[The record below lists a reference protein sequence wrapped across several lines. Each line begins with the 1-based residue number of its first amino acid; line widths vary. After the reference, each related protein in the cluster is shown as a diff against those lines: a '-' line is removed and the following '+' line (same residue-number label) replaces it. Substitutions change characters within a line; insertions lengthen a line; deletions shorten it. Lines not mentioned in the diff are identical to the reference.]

1 MNMPTKRATRFLVV
15 LGLGASFLVAQPLVT
30 QAAPPSPVT
39 RVFTQAIEPQS
50 DYFSQK
56 ICDPIPRPG
65 VTVVKDLLNKTY
77 GPRVIYIP
85 RYGCAG
91 LSEHHEGRAL
101 DWMISARKADQKATA
116 DSFVAWLQKTDQF
129 GNKIAMAR
137 RIGVMYIIWNN
148 KIWRAYD
155 PGRGWTE
162 YKSCSSKPS
171 TGNDTECHRDHVH
184 ISFTWDG
191 AMAAT
196 SFYTGQVLDSGAP
209 CGAIESPGVSSPAQ
223 TGQQFVPLTP
233 VRVLD
238 SLRGLGVA
246 SAKKCRLEF
255 TSNTSAGQQMEVQV
269 AGRGGVPATG
279 ASAVALSVRTK
290 TNAPSSVYLWPSGG
304 TRSASVAMKV
314 AAGGSTRSTLVVPLG
329 QDGKVSLAT
338 SLGAQWVSA
347 DVVGYY
353 QQYGGML
360 FNPTEP
366 IRAYTNATIAA
377 NSAKT
382 IKLGNHYGIPADGAG
397 AFTLTVAT
405 AGATSAGSLRVY
417 PVGAAESTIDVVSYR
432 AKSRVSN
439 SLIVQSRRDG
449 SFVLKNVNAKSS
461 VQVTIDLNGWYGLTG
476 LGHTGAKAKRVLDT
490 KSGVGAS
497 GVVTAGRSVNFAVA
511 NQLGIPVNVKAVALQ
526 VLAIDPASGTS
537 ARFKSNSSIASNGY
551 QVSVPTAGPVAQ
563 YVVAPVGSNGKVSLV
578 GLSGSSNYRAD
589 VVGWWTPVTTQY
601 AVLSALSVPNVVL
614 PAQPT
619 ITGRVAPLAL
629 AVGKSVVLQEFVV
642 DKWVTVRSAP
652 LGSAGRFSVV
662 VPVTTYGAHSYRVYK
677 GAGSCSTL
685 GCTMQPFGTKPL
697 VVRAAATYAVT
708 VAPSKTVIRSGARI
722 TLTGK
727 VVPAVVGSKVSIQI
741 LSGGKWKT
749 LGVATVQV
757 TGAYKFPVMIKSRG
771 LRQFRAYKPSDSC
784 SLGFCDLRSAKS
796 AVVQVT
802 VR

>member
-1 MNMPTKRATRFLVV
+1 MPPKRATRWLVL
-15 LGLGASFLVAQPLVT
+15 LGLGVSFLVAQPLVT

-39 RVFTQAIEPQS
+39 RAFTKPIEPQTN
-50 DYFSQK
+50 YFAQK

-65 VTVVKDLLNKTY
+65 VVAVKDLLNKTY

-85 RYGCAG
+85 RYGCSG

-101 DWMISARKADQKATA
+101 DWMISARKVDQKATA
-116 DSFVAWLQKTDQF
+116 ASFIAWLQKTDEF

-162 YKSCSSKPS
+162 YKSCSTRPA
-171 TGNDTECHRDHVH
+171 TANDTECHRDHVH
-184 ISFTWDG
+184 MSFTWDG

-209 CGAIESPGVSSPAQ
+209 CGAIDSAGAATAVQ

-246 SAKKCRLEF
+246 SARKCRLEF

-304 TRSASVAMKV
+304 TRTPSVAMKV
-314 AAGGSTRSTLVVPLG
+314 AAGGSTRSTLVVPLCL
-329 QDGKVSLAT
+329 DGKISLAT
-338 SLGAQWVSA
+338 SLGAQWISA
-347 DVVGYY
+347 DVLGYY

-366 IRAYTNATIAA
+366 IRAVTKATIAA
-377 NSAKT
+377 NSSKT
-382 IKLGNHYGIPADGAG
+382 IKLGDRYGIPADGAG

-417 PVGAAESTIDVVSYR
+417 PVGATESTIDAVSYR
-432 AKSRVSN
+432 AKSRVAN

-449 SFVLKNVNAKSS
+449 SFVMRNVNAKSS
-461 VQVTIDLNGWYGLTG
+461 VQVTIDINGWYGLTG

-497 GVVTAGRSVNFAVA
+497 GVVTAGRSVNFALA
-511 NQLGIPVNVKAVALQ
+511 SKWGIPANVKAVALQ
-526 VLAIDPASGTS
+526 ILAMDPASGTS
-537 ARFKSNSSIASNGY
+537 ARFKSNSALASNGY
-551 QVSVPTAGPVAQ
+551 QISIPTAGPVAQ

-589 VVGWWTPVTTQY
+589 VVGWWTPVATQY
-601 AVLSALSVPNVVL
+601 AVTSVLSVPNVVM
-614 PAQPT
+614 PVQPT
-619 ITGRVAPLAL
+619 IRGRVVPLAL
-629 AVGKSVVLQEFVV
+629 AVGKSVALQKLVV

-652 LGSAGRFSVV
+652 LASNGQFSVV

-677 GAGSCSTL
+677 GAGSCSAL
-685 GCTMQPFGTKPL
+685 GCSMRSFATKPL
-697 VVRAAATYAVT
+697 VIRSAATYAVT
-708 VAPSKTVIRSGARI
+708 VASSKAVIRSGARI

-727 VVPAVVGSKVSIQI
+727 VAPAVAGSKVSIQI
-741 LSGGKWKT
+741 LSGSKWKT

>member
-1 MNMPTKRATRFLVV
+1 MRATRWLVL
-15 LGLGASFLVAQPLVT
+15 LGLGVSFLVAQPLVT

-39 RVFTQAIEPQS
+39 RAFTKAIEPQS
-50 DYFSQK
+50 EYFSQK

-65 VTVVKDLLNKTY
+65 VVAVKDLLNKTY

-101 DWMISARKADQKATA
+101 DWMISVRKADQKATA
-116 DSFVAWLQKTDQF
+116 ESFISWLQKTDSF

-162 YKSCSSKPS
+162 YKSCSTRPS

-209 CGAIESPGVSSPAQ
+209 CGAIDSAGTAAPVQ
-223 TGQQFVPLTP
+223 KDQQYVPLAP

-238 SLRGLGVA
+238 SLRGIGVA

-269 AGRGGVPATG
+269 AGRGGVPDTG
-279 ASAVALSVRTK
+279 VSAVALSVRTK

-304 TRSASVAMKV
+304 TRTAAIALKV
-314 AAGGSTRSTLVVPLG
+314 TAGGSTRSTMVVPLG
-329 QDGKVSLAT
+329 QDGKISLAT
-338 SLGAQWVSA
+338 SLGAQWISA
-347 DVVGYY
+347 DVLGYY

-366 IRAYTNATIAA
+366 IRAYTNTTIAA

-382 IKLGNHYGIPADGAG
+382 IKLGNHYGIPGDGAG

-405 AGATSAGSLRVY
+405 SGATSAGSLRVY

-432 AKSRVSN
+432 AKSRVAN

-449 SFVLKNVNAKSS
+449 SFVMKNVNAKSS

-490 KSGVGAS
+490 TSGVGAT
-497 GVVTAGRSVNFAVA
+497 GLVTAGRSVSFAVA
-511 NQLGIPVNVKAVALQ
+511 SKSGIPANVKAVALQ
-526 VLAIDPASGTS
+526 ILAIDPASGTA

-589 VVGWWTPVTTQY
+589 VVGWWTPVATQY
-601 AVLSALSVPNVVL
+601 AVTSVLSVANVVM
-614 PAQPT
+614 PAKPI

-629 AVGKSVVLQEFVV
+629 AVGKSVALQEFVIN
-642 DKWVTVRSAP
+642 KWVTVGSAP
-652 LGSAGRFSVV
+652 LAANGQFSVV
-662 VPVTTYGAHSYRVYK
+662 VPVTTYGEHTYRVYK
-677 GAGSCSTL
+677 GAGSCSAL
-685 GCTMQPFGTKPL
+685 GCTMKPFGTKPL
-697 VVRAAATYAVT
+697 VLRAAQTYSVT
-708 VAPSKTVIRSGARI
+708 VAPSRAAMNSGSRI
-722 TLTGK
+722 TFAGK
-727 VVPAVVGSKVSIQI
+727 VAPALAGSKVSVQI
-741 LSGGKWKT
+741 LTSGIWKT
-749 LGVATVQV
+749 LGVAVVQA
-757 TGAYKFPVMIKSRG
+757 TGAYSFPVTIKSRG
-771 LRQFRAYKPSDSC
+771 LRQFRAYKPSDNC

-796 AVVQVT
+796 GIVQVT